1 MLTELNPSGR
11 ARCDQG
17 QLSAV
22 LNALDELMCFLN
34 DREVGGKVHVVN
46 SVKSEAAKRSSH
58 LAFNIGT
65 GFISEALAESC
76 TNRGSRTDRNMLR
89 GIGESLKHTRGI
101 ILLIKSTDRAC
112 NDALTAGNA
121 GGLGKSLIECRSNLG
136 IETAVDRTDRA
147 YTLMFTG
154 TDAAAAKDTLIV
166 VSHEER
172 SGSVYCLFGSR
183 ALEIVGIRTEIVCKL
198 LKLAI
203 RAADT

>member
-1 MLTELNPSGR
+1 MPELK
-11 ARCDQG
+11 C
-17 QLSAV
+17 
-22 LNALDELMCFLN
+22 
-34 DREVGGKVHVVN
+34 
-46 SVKSEAAKRSSH
+46 AA
-58 LAFNIGT
+58 
-65 GFISEALAESC
+65 
-76 TNRGSRTDRNMLR
+76 D
-89 GIGESLKHTRGI
+89 
-101 ILLIKSTDRAC
+101 
-112 NDALTAGNA
+112 
-121 GGLGKSLIECRSNLG
+121 LG

-147 YTLMFTG
+147 YTLMFTC